1 MCVPV
6 GCNGG
11 GCTHLFWSD
20 VAGRS
25 NYARDAVRLISS
37 MQEINFAHAGNNGVD
52 HVMQE
57 IMT

>member
-6 GCNGG
+6 G

-25 NYARDAVRLISS
+25 NYARDAVRSISS